1 MKKTYKIVLSLL
13 AIIGAF
19 TSCSNE
25 GLGENGEGQVNLV
38 ASLDNDVKVVSRAT
52 GEDIAALTQDFRLYV
67 YSSKGL
73 IRKYHSQDELPTEG
87 LMLVSGDYEADIWAG
102 DSTAASYTHKYFVG
116 KQKFTISKGSSET
129 VNVVG
134 KIQNTVASVAFPE
147 SLKEALPDAKITIGT
162 SAGTL
167 DFDYS
172 NAETAKGYYMLP
184 TSEKTLTWTLTGTSA
199 NGQAVSKT
207 GKVENA
213 KGATEYQFNIK
224 YDPKKPGEIGGGAIT
239 VTVDETEIEV
249 TENVTL
255 TAAPKISGS
264 GFDLS
269 QPVFSSAANFT
280 SKISLYVTAATKLT
294 NIKFT
299 CENASAWEAATG
311 LAGSS
316 SVDLLT
322 ANATALVKL
331 KEAGLYIPA
340 STESEGQGCG
350 YNAAKDEDIEK
361 IVISRALLNKL
372 TNGSYKINILAT
384 DASGK
389 SRAATLDI
397 EISDA
402 LVQTGDAKDVRQASA
417 TLVGNIAK
425 DDATGFGFEYRTD
438 GAAWTKVT
446 NVVVDGTAFTAHL
459 TGLKGGTK
467 YEFRALCDGFVSN
480 NINSFITVANFQ
492 LPNAG
497 FEDWQTSTPTLVYAA
512 GGEMF
517 WDTGNHGSSAMKKN
531 LTTPD
536 GTIKHSGNYSAKMKS
551 QFVGLGSIGAFAA
564 GNLFIGKY
572 LETIMTSKTGGVIG
586 FGRPFMQ
593 DDGSR
598 PTKLRGYV
606 KYISGTVDYAADGK
620 IAKGDPDIG
629 VIYIAMADE
638 NTDTYTSAKGTSYS
652 GWTSIVDTTT
662 GRLFN
667 KNASNIMGYGDIEWN
682 KSTVGEGMIPFEIPI
697 TYTKDGMPKYIMV
710 VASASKY
717 GDFFAGSSGSTMWL
731 DDLELVYE

>member
-13 AIIGAF
+13 AIIGTF

-25 GLGENGEGQVNLV
+25 GLGDNGEGQVNLV

-52 GEDIAALTQDFRLYV
+52 GEDLEALTQDFRLYV

-73 IRKYHSQDELPTEG
+73 IRKYHSQDELPADG

-102 DSTAASYTHKYFVG
+102 DSTAASFTHKYFVG
-116 KQKFTISKGSSET
+116 KQKFTITKGSSET

-134 KIQNTVASVAFPE
+134 KIQNTVASVSFPDA
-147 SLKEALPDAKITIGT
+147 LKEALPDAKITIGT
-162 SAGTL
+162 SAGSL
-167 DFDYS
+167 DFTYD
-172 NAETAKGYYMLP
+172 NAETAKGYYMMP
-184 TSEKTLTWTLTGTSA
+184 DGDKSLTWTLTGTLAS
-199 NGQAVSKT
+199 GQSVSKT

-224 YDPKKPGEIGGGAIT
+224 YDPKSPSEIGGGAIT

-264 GFDLS
+264 GFDIS
-269 QPVFSSAANFT
+269 QPVFSSAANFNT
-280 SKISLYVTAATKLT
+280 KVSVYVTAAAQLTSIKLD
-294 NIKFT
+294 
-299 CENASAWEAATG
+299 CSNASGWDAATG

-316 SVDLLT
+316 SVDLLN
-322 ANATALVKL
+322 ANASALVKL
-331 KEAGLYIPA
+331 KDAGLYIPA
-340 STESEGQGCG
+340 STDPEGQGCG
-350 YNAAKDEDIEK
+350 YNADKDEDIQK
-361 IVISRALLNKL
+361 IVLSRALLNKL
-372 TNGSYKINILAT
+372 VNGSYKITILAT

-397 EISDA
+397 EVSDA

-417 TLVGNIAK
+417 TLVGNVAK
-425 DDATGFGFEYRTD
+425 EDATGLAFEYRTE
-438 GAAWTKVT
+438 GGSWTKVT
-446 NVVVDGTAFTAHL
+446 NPVVDGTTFTSQL

-467 YEFRALCDGFVSN
+467 YEFRAICDGFVSQTVK
-480 NINSFITVANFQ
+480 SFTTVANFQ

-497 FEDWQTSTPTLVYAA
+497 FEDWQTSTPMLIYAA
-512 GGEMF
+512 GGNMF
-517 WDTGNHGSSAMKKN
+517 WDSGNHGSSAMKKN

-536 GTIKHSGNYSAKMKS
+536 GSIKHSGNYSVKMKS

-564 GNLFIGKY
+564 GNLFIGQY
-572 LETIMTSKTGGVIG
+572 LETIMSSKTGGVIG
-586 FGRPFMQ
+586 FGRPFTQ
-593 DDGSR
+593 DDGPR

-606 KYISGTVDYAADGK
+606 KYECGTVDYASDGL

-629 VIYIAMADE
+629 TIYIAMA
-638 NTDTYTSAKGTSYS
+638 NGTTDSYTSAKGNNYS

-667 KNASNIMGYGDIEWN
+667 KNADNIMGYGDIEWN
-682 KSTVGEGMIPFEIPI
+682 KSTDGAGMIPFEIPI
-697 TYTKDGMPKYIMV
+697 TYTKDGMPKYILI

-717 GDFFAGSSGSTMWL
+717 GDYFAGSSGSTMWL

>member
-13 AIIGAF
+13 AIIGTF

-25 GLGENGEGQVNLV
+25 GLGDNGEGQVNLV

-52 GEDIAALTQDFRLYV
+52 GEDLEALTQDFRLYV

-73 IRKYHSQDELPTEG
+73 IRKYHSQDELPADG

-102 DSTAASYTHKYFVG
+102 DSTAASFTHKYFVG
-116 KQKFTISKGSSET
+116 KQKFTITKGSSET

-134 KIQNTVASVAFPE
+134 KIQNTVASVSFPDA
-147 SLKEALPDAKITIGT
+147 LKEALPDAKITIGT
-162 SAGTL
+162 SAGSL
-167 DFDYS
+167 DFTYD
-172 NAETAKGYYMLP
+172 NAETAKGYYMMP
-184 TSEKTLTWTLTGTSA
+184 DGDKSLTWTLTGTLAS
-199 NGQAVSKT
+199 GQSVSKT

-224 YDPKKPGEIGGGAIT
+224 YDPKSPSEIGGGAIT

-264 GFDLS
+264 GFDIS
-269 QPVFSSAANFT
+269 QPVFSSAANFNT
-280 SKISLYVTAATKLT
+280 KVSVYVTAAAQLTSIKLD
-294 NIKFT
+294 
-299 CENASAWEAATG
+299 CSNASGWEAATG

-316 SVDLLT
+316 SVDLLN
-322 ANATALVKL
+322 ANASALVKL
-331 KEAGLYIPA
+331 KDAGLYIPA
-340 STESEGQGCG
+340 STDPEGQGCG
-350 YNAAKDEDIEK
+350 YNADKDEDIQK
-361 IVISRALLNKL
+361 IVLSRTLLNKL
-372 TNGSYKINILAT
+372 VNGSYKITILAT

-397 EISDA
+397 EVSDA

-425 DDATGFGFEYRTD
+425 EDATGFAFEYRTE
-438 GAAWTKVT
+438 GGSWTKVT
-446 NVVVDGTAFTAHL
+446 NPVVDGTTFTSQL

-467 YEFRALCDGFVSN
+467 YEFRAICDGFVSQTVK
-480 NINSFITVANFQ
+480 SFTTVANFQ

-497 FEDWQTSTPTLVYAA
+497 FEDWQTSTPMLLYAA
-512 GGEMF
+512 GGNMF
-517 WDTGNHGSSAMKKN
+517 WDSGNHGSSAMKKN

-536 GTIKHSGNYSAKMKS
+536 GSIKHSGNYSVKMKS

-564 GNLFIGKY
+564 GNLFIGQY
-572 LETIMTSKTGGVIG
+572 LETIMSSKTGGVIG
-586 FGRPFMQ
+586 FGRPFTQ
-593 DDGSR
+593 DDGPR

-606 KYISGTVDYAADGK
+606 KYECGTVDYASDGL

-629 VIYIAMADE
+629 TIYIAMA
-638 NTDTYTSAKGTSYS
+638 NGTTDSYTSAKGTNYS

-667 KNASNIMGYGDIEWN
+667 KNADNIMGYGDIEWN
-682 KSTVGEGMIPFEIPI
+682 KSTEGAGMIPFEIPI
-697 TYTKDGMPKYIMV
+697 TYTKDGMPKYILI

-717 GDFFAGSSGSTMWL
+717 GDYFAGSSGSTMWL